1 MEKLID
7 ISTYPVK
14 PVLDMLLMDKTTK
27 KHIVFATTSYA
38 HLGSRYEESSHID
51 PDLLV
56 GLDAMELQPRVLKE
70 AAHQADRTRKRAEV
84 MTPAWIVNKMNNHC
98 DEEWF
103 GYPDVFN
110 KEDGQRWITNPE
122 PIKFPEGKTWQQYV
136 DSMRLEIT
144 CGEAPYLV
152 SRYDTTTGEA
162 IPVKDRIGLL
172 DRKLRVVGENTTTKE
187 EWLKWATRAFQSVY
201 GYEYQGDN
209 LLIGRINLLVTFVDY
224 MVDHWGIKPTESEI
238 RRLANIIAW
247 NLWQMDG
254 LTGTVPFGFREMT
267 YQQLS
272 MFDFPSDM
280 ENSKAV
286 LEAIPCII
294 FDWRSRV
301 PIVFNSMK
309 EMTA

>member
-51 PDLLV
+51 PDLLL

-70 AAHQADRTRKRAEV
+70 AENQAARTRKRAEV

-103 GYPDVFN
+103 GFPNVFN
-110 KEDGQRWITNPE
+110 QEDGERWVTNPE
-122 PIKFPEGKTWQQYV
+122 PIRFPEGKTWQQYV

-152 SRYDTTTGEA
+152 SRYDTTTGA
-162 IPVKDRIGLL
+162 TIPVKDRIGLL

-187 EWLKWATRAFQSVY
+187 EWLKWVTRAFQSVY

-224 MVDHWGIKPTESEI
+224 MVDRWVVKPTESELQKI
-238 RRLANIIAW
+238 ANIIVW

-254 LTGTVPFGFREMT
+254 LTGMVPFAYRAVTF
-267 YQQLS
+267 QQLS
-272 MFDFPSDM
+272 FWDYMASS
-280 ENSKAV
+280 ENAAKSK
-286 LEAIPCII
+286 ESIPCRI
-294 FDWRSRV
+294 FDWRSRRT
-301 PIVFNSMK
+301 IIYNEIK
-309 EMTA
+309 G